1 MRYSI
6 LSFESSIW
14 ELFKANKLS
23 LQLQE
28 IFESTRKCLEWLWE
42 NPDNRV
48 IIYMPFDERER
59 IAIWSALFT
68 AQDKCIGLDPV
79 ITAWNSTVTFQ
90 KTFAADLRIISQVRG
105 IIENKE

>member
-1 MRYSI
+1 MAYSV

-14 ELFKANKLS
+14 ELFKANKPS

-59 IAIWSALFT
+59 IAIWSDLSEVY
-68 AQDKCIGLDPV
+68 DKCIGLDPA
-79 ITAWNSTVTFQ
+79 ITAWKSAVRFRKIFT
-90 KTFAADLRIISQVRG
+90 ADLRIISQVRD